1 MQAQRYWVE
10 RAFQEAK
17 SELGMSD
24 YQVRKWHAWHHH
36 MALVMLALSF
46 MVKERIL
53 SKAENPLLSCRDIR
67 LMIIALLIKDD
78 DLIAKKIEQMTRRHE
93 QRFKDIERRYKR
105 CATA

>member
-1 MQAQRYWVE
+1 MQAQRYWVK

-24 YQVRKWHAWHHH
+24 YQVRKWNAWHLH

-46 MVKERIL
+46 MVKERII

-67 LMIIALLIKDD
+67 LMIIALLIKDE
-78 DLIAKKIEQMTRRHE
+78 DLIAKKSN
-93 QRFKDIERRYKR
+93 K
-105 CATA
+105 